1 MKHLNAFLMM
11 GLITALTLTT
21 TSCEKVE
28 GCTDPNA
35 LNYRPDATKDD
46 FSCLYDTADD
56 WVTKS
61 GEITA
66 DETWTSDNVYR
77 LKGRVLVTG
86 GATLTIEPGTI
97 IKAEPGQGSFASA
110 LVINRSGM
118 INASGTSTQP
128 IIFTS
133 TLDEIL
139 PADVTAGDF
148 RSPNLTPIQN
158 GLWGGVIILGEAPI
172 SAQNDQGTDAT
183 ELQIEGIP
191 TAVDARY
198 GGNDPTDNSGVFTYV
213 SIRHGGS
220 NIGAGNEINGLTL
233 GGVGSGTIIN
243 NIEIV
248 GNQDDGIEWFGGDV
262 SLNNVLV
269 WNAGDDGLDTDQDWI
284 GNCTNFIVI
293 TPRGGSAFE
302 LDGPEGTQNRGTH
315 QFTNGIVYAGDDIDH
330 LVDWDAGTN
339 AGVKDV
345 YFYGLDPSYT
355 AIADDPSTPDD
366 NEEFN
371 PIESFGG
378 DGTGDNSNWEY
389 TLAAN
394 GALVTE
400 IFTGVPMGI
409 LTEVAEN
416 GNSVGPNSADF
427 AWTWA
432 SQSGT
437 LALIGL

>member
-1 MKHLNAFLMM
+1 MKSIDKLAIAGLGACLFLS
-11 GLITALTLTT
+11 A
-21 TSCEKVE
+21 TSCEKIE
-28 GCTDPNA
+28 GCTDSNA
-35 LNYRPDATKDD
+35 INYNPDATKDD
-46 FSCLYDTADD
+46 YSCIYNTGAD
-56 WVTKS
+56 WITKT
-61 GEITA
+61 GEITT
-66 DETWTSDNVYR
+66 DETWTSDKVYR
-77 LKGRVLVTG
+77 IKGRVLVTD

-110 LVINRSGM
+110 LIINRTGT
-118 INASGTSTQP
+118 INAAGTAAKP

-133 TLDEIL
+133 TIDDIL
-139 PADVTAGDF
+139 PEDISAGDF
-148 RSPNLTPIQN
+148 RSPNLEPIQN
-158 GLWGGVIILGEAPI
+158 GLWGGVIILGSAPI

-198 GGNDPTDNSGVFTYV
+198 GGNDAADNSGVFTYV

-233 GGVGSGTIIN
+233 GGVGSGTVIN
-243 NIEIV
+243 HIEVV
-248 GNQDDGIEWFGGDV
+248 GNQDDGIEWFGGNV
-262 SLNNVLV
+262 SLDNVLI
-269 WNAGDDGLDTDQDWI
+269 WNPGDDGLDTDQDWI

-302 LDGPEGTQNRGTH
+302 LDGPEGNLNRGTH

-330 LVDWDAGTN
+330 LVDWDNGTN

-345 YFYGLDPSYT
+345 YFYGLDADYK

-366 NEEFN
+366 DEEFN

-378 DGTGDNSNWEY
+378 DQSGDNSNWEY

-394 GALVTE
+394 GAMANE
-400 IFTGVPMGI
+400 IFTGVPPSM
-409 LTEVAEN
+409 LKEVAKN
-416 GNSVGPNSADF
+416 ANTVGPPSSEF

-437 LALIGL
+437 LAQIGL